1 MAHRSLEPI
10 PDTVALLDNNY
21 FFPLSLSSGEMR
33 CKSKG
38 HHTTV
43 YFFALGQE
51 IFNRVK
57 IRSNFVRPSVCR

>member
-21 FFPLSLSSGEMR
+21 FFPLSLSSGEMH

-38 HHTTV
+38 RHTTV
-43 YFFALGQE
+43 DFFALEQE
-51 IFNRVK
+51 IF
-57 IRSNFVRPSVCR
+57 